1 VKIRLL
7 TTLSGCLLFLE
18 LFTPAVLADPI
29 SLVSGVSIS
38 LYADI
43 PSRRIY
49 DIAVSPAGT
58 VAIASPA
65 SGTIEAV
72 AQDGGLTPVLNGL
85 ESPIALTYDSLGTLY
100 VGDSGLYRYSEGTLE
115 LLVPGFP
122 GNLRSLSANPDGL
135 LYAFGSYGIGTSSI
149 WTVDS
154 SGQLRQFA
162 TGFDDIAGISVGPD
176 GSVFVADD
184 ENWAVLRV
192 SPDGG
197 STSVF
202 AEQILALDV
211 AVSPDGQ
218 YVFVADASDADGR
231 IQRYDMFGNSL
242 TIASGIRSPSGL
254 GFAPNGDLF
263 VTSWP
268 HGIYQLSGDLQGVPI
283 PEPATISL
291 LAIGLVMIGIARSQ
305 RHPR

>member
-184 ENWAVLRV
+184 QNWAVLRV
-192 SPDGG
+192 SPNGG
-197 STSVF
+197 STDSRTSHH
-202 AEQILALDV
+202 LASCHWPGHDRDCSKPETP
-211 AVSPDGQ
+211 AVKYSM
-218 YVFVADASDADGR
+218 AMSASDSPGR
-231 IQRYDMFGNSL
+231 QFCTNEK
-242 TIASGIRSPSGL
+242 SGIERAKWG
-254 GFAPNGDLF
+254 AQDLLSLYF
-263 VTSWP
+263 SITSSNFSEQ
-268 HGIYQLSGDLQGVPI
+268 HSATTFF
-283 PEPATISL
+283 EPGTGPA
-291 LAIGLVMIGIARSQ
+291 
-305 RHPR
+305 